1 VNGPTSD
8 IDALCVAPQHIDR
21 TKHFFG
27 LLAPRLKDTP
37 GITGLTE
44 VREAFVPVI
53 KMEFDGVEI
62 DLLFTRVQRK
72 TVTDDLGDL
81 LDDNILRGCDALSI
95 RSLAGSRDTN
105 KILQL
110 VPNKANFELVLRCIK
125 LWAKN
130 RGIYSNVMGYF
141 GGITWALLVAKI
153 CIDNRDAAPNKLL
166 ARFFEFYRDYP
177 WSSQYPISI
186 T

>member
-1 VNGPTSD
+1 MNGPTSD
-8 IDALCVAPQHIDR
+8 IDALCVAPQHILR
-21 TKHFFG
+21 TEHFFG
-27 LLAPRLKDTP
+27 LLAPRLKETP

-62 DLLFTRVQRK
+62 DLLLAVISRK
-72 TVTDDLGDL
+72 TVTDDLGNL
-81 LDDNILRGCDALSI
+81 LDDNIFRGCDSLSV

-105 KILQL
+105 KILSL
-110 VPNKANFELVLRCIK
+110 VPHRDNFELVLRCIK

-141 GGITWALLVAKI
+141 GGITWAILVAKV
-153 CIDNRDAAPNKLL
+153 CIDNPNAAPNKLI
-166 ARFFEFYRDYP
+166 ARFFEFYRDY
-177 WSSQYPISI
+177 
-186 T
+186 